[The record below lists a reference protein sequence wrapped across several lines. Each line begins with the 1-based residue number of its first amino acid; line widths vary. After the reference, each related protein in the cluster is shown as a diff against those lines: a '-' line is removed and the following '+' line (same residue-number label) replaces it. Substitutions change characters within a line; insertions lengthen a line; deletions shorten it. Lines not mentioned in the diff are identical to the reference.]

1 LLVLRVV
8 LLVFLRFVNRASGE
22 CDRRTEAARVEVK
35 TPAQYMSDPVGLVAA
50 VSLVEVDPDSSA
62 RVVIDER
69 TGTVVVG
76 AAVRIAEVAI
86 AQGNL
91 TVEIQEQ
98 LQVSQPQGFTFRGQ
112 ATTQVVPQ
120 SDVKVDQAAAG
131 SATLSHVK
139 ASATLKELVDALN
152 AIGVK
157 PRDLI
162 AIFQALR
169 SAGALSARIE
179 VQ

>member
-1 LLVLRVV
+1 M
-8 LLVFLRFVNRASGE
+8 
-22 CDRRTEAARVEVK
+22 RTPEQFK
-35 TPAQYMSDPVGLVAA
+35 SDPVGLIAA
-50 VSLVEVDPDSSA
+50 ISLVEVEPDNSA

-76 AAVRIAEVAI
+76 AAVRISEVAI
-86 AQGNL
+86 AQGGL
-91 TVEIQEQ
+91 TIEIQESQ
-98 LQVSQPQGFTFRGQ
+98 AVSQPAPLTFRGN

-120 SDVKVDQAAAG
+120 TQISVDQGPTRANALA
-131 SATLSHVK
+131 HVK
-139 ASATLKELVDALN
+139 PSATLKELVDALN
-152 AIGVK
+152 AIGVR

-169 SAGALSARIE
+169 TAGALSARIE

>member
-1 LLVLRVV
+1 
-8 LLVFLRFVNRASGE
+8 
-22 CDRRTEAARVEVK
+22 
-35 TPAQYMSDPVGLVAA
+35 M
-50 VSLVEVDPDSSA
+50 EVDPDSSA

-98 LQVSQPQGFTFRGQ
+98 LAVSQPAPFTFRGN
-112 ATTQVVPQ
+112 ATSQVVPQ
-120 SDVKVDQAAAG
+120 TDVKVNEGASQAA
-131 SATLSHVK
+131 ATLSHVK
-139 ASATLKELVDALN
+139 PSATLKELVDALN